1 MYVCIISCR
10 YFFSLFTPTQGIIFF
25 GIIKIFVSG
34 LEKVLHGQRPY
45 GSGGYGCCC
54 CCMLSII
61 LILRV
66 VLLLLLRRI
75 AGIEMLTTHSVW
87 DHHDGIHVFLYCLVS
102 SSSSRWIGRGL
113 CIHEHQTKRKEGRKE
128 GMVRKGEYNDIKMRG
143 TNLTRR
149 NVDDDQSSRRTSIY
163 SSQQFPKK
171 MDYDVMIIGRAM
183 RGNFKTSMYT
193 HTFTIFAVID
203 PVTNSKL

>member
-1 MYVCIISCR
+1 
-10 YFFSLFTPTQGIIFF
+10 
-25 GIIKIFVSG
+25 
-34 LEKVLHGQRPY
+34 
-45 GSGGYGCCC
+45 
-54 CCMLSII
+54 
-61 LILRV
+61 
-66 VLLLLLRRI
+66 
-75 AGIEMLTTHSVW
+75 
-87 DHHDGIHVFLYCLVS
+87 
-102 SSSSRWIGRGL
+102 
-113 CIHEHQTKRKEGRKE
+113 
-128 GMVRKGEYNDIKMRG
+128 MVRTGEYNDIKMRG